1 MGPGLP
7 AAKRRTCVWIG
18 ALKMWEIWEFAKS
31 DPPTI
36 VGLVAGA
43 ILWAF
48 VLGLKLGE
56 KIWR

>member
-1 MGPGLP
+1 M
-7 AAKRRTCVWIG
+7 R
-18 ALKMWEIWEFAKS
+18 EIWEIVS
-31 DPPTI
+31 TDTPTI